1 MALKDRFSVQSTA
14 YATYRPSYPESLFD
28 FLVANVPAKHTALD
42 VATGNGQ
49 VASRL
54 ADSFGTV
61 IATDISDK
69 QLKHAIAKK
78 NIHYQKAP
86 AEKLI
91 TDLSSIDL
99 ITVGQAAH
107 WFDLSKF
114 FDAADN
120 MLKPGGLLALFG
132 YSLPTVDNEVDFA
145 IKYVYSEILGNYWD
159 KERKMVDEQ
168 YANIAFP
175 YTKINHP
182 DFIQEYEWTFE
193 QYLGYIGTWSAV
205 QLYQQQHHIDLQE
218 EIKNRFKEVW
228 KSETKKVRF
237 PIFLLA
243 GRK

>member
-28 FLVANVPAKHTALD
+28 FLLANVFAKDKALD

-54 ADSFGTV
+54 ADSFVNV

-69 QLKHAIAKK
+69 QLKHAVAKK
-78 NIHYQKAP
+78 NIHYQQAP

-91 TDLSSIDL
+91 TDPSSMDL

-107 WFDLSKF
+107 WFDLPQF
-114 FDAADN
+114 FDAVDI

-132 YSLPTVDNEVDFA
+132 YSLPTVDKDVDFA
-145 IKYVYSEILGNYWD
+145 MKYVYQEILGTYWD
-159 KERKMVDEQ
+159 KERKMVDDQ

-175 YTKINHP
+175 YSKINHA
-182 DFIQEYEWTFE
+182 DFIQEYEWTSE
-193 QYLGYIGTWSAV
+193 QFLGYIGTWSAV
-205 QLYQQQHHIDLQE
+205 QLYQQKLHIDLQE
-218 EIKNRFKEVW
+218 EIKNRFKVVW

>member
-1 MALKDRFSVQSTA
+1 MALKDRFSVQSTE

-28 FLVANVPAKHTALD
+28 FLLANVIAKHTALD

-49 VASRL
+49 VASQL
-54 ADSFGTV
+54 ADSFVNV

-69 QLKHAIAKK
+69 QLKHAVAKK
-78 NIHYQKAP
+78 NIHYQQAP

-91 TDLSSIDL
+91 TDPSSIDL

-107 WFDLSKF
+107 WFDLPKF
-114 FDAADN
+114 FDAVDI

-132 YSLPTVDNEVDFA
+132 YSLPTVDKEVDFA
-145 IKYVYSEILGNYWD
+145 MKYVYQEILGTYWD
-159 KERKMVDEQ
+159 KERKMVDDQ

-175 YTKINHP
+175 YSQINHP
-182 DFIQEYEWTFE
+182 DFIQEYVWTSE

-205 QLYQQQHHIDLQE
+205 QLYQQKLHIDLKE

-228 KSETKKVRF
+228 NCETKKVRF

-243 GRK
+243 GKK